1 MAEAEKEEVNVESGP
16 KTEEGTPSAEGQ
28 NTEEDSGA
36 GSKKKKMIILGAVVI
51 LILISVP
58 VTLHF
63 TGIFPLFGSKKHE
76 ETDKDKKDEHGEG
89 KHDSAAKPGSDLP
102 PPPVTLDL
110 DEFLVNLDTPGKQ
123 ARFLKMAIT
132 LELPSDAEKEAIKPY
147 IPRIRD
153 SFQLY
158 LRELREED
166 VKGSA
171 ALYRLRE
178 ELMLRL
184 AKVVYPIKV
193 NDILFKEIL
202 TQ

>member
-1 MAEAEKEEVNVESGP
+1 MAKAPKEKEEENREEAPPQEEALLEETGP
-16 KTEEGTPSAEGQ
+16 EPTS
-28 NTEEDSGA
+28 SH
-36 GSKKKKMIILGAVVI
+36 KKKFIIIGSVLVALL
-51 LILISVP
+51 LIVP
-58 VTLHF
+58 LTLHL
-63 TGIFPLFGSKKHE
+63 TGIFPLFDSKKHE
-76 ETDKDKKDEHGEG
+76 EVQKKEKSGHGPQGEG
-89 KHDSAAKPGSDLP
+89 TLASNLP
-102 PPPVTLDL
+102 PPPVTLAL

-123 ARFLKMAIT
+123 ARFLKMTIV
-132 LELPSDAEKEAIKPY
+132 LELPTEEDKEAITPY
-147 IPRIRD
+147 VPRIRD

-158 LRELREED
+158 LRELREDD

-184 AKVVYPIKV
+184 SKVVYPIKV